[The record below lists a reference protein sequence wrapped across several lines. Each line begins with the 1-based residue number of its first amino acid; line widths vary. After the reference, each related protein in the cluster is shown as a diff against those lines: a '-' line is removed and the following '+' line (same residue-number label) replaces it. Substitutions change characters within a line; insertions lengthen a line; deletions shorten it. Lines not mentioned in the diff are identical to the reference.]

1 MTFPRSRKSAWG
13 YDVNEVE
20 DFLEDARRA
29 YSADRSQ
36 PTVVSADSIRHTAF
50 TMRKGGYSTTAVDA
64 ALERL
69 EDAFAVRE
77 REKAFAEV
85 GDQAWYGQARTTA
98 QAILDRL
105 VRPRGARF
113 RRVGLFTVGYSVRE
127 VDAFTDRISGY
138 FQNGKPITVDEVR
151 TVAFQ
156 AQRRGY
162 REAQVDLLLDAVT
175 KVMLAVRT

>member
-1 MTFPRSRKSAWG
+1 MTFPRSRKSTWG

-29 YSADRSQ
+29 YTADRSQ
-36 PTVVSADSIRHTAF
+36 PTVVSAESIRQTAF
-50 TMRKGGYSTTAVDA
+50 TMRKGGYSTTTVDA

-113 RRVGLFTVGYSVRE
+113 RRVGPFTVGYSVRE
-127 VDAFTDRISGY
+127 VDSFADRISGY
-138 FQNGKPITVDEVR
+138 FQNGKPITIDEVR

-162 REAQVDLLLDAVT
+162 REAQVDLLLDSVT
-175 KVMLAVRT
+175 QVMLAVKT